1 VHQIAANLITNAVHA
16 VGERGQIEVRIDS
29 ARSSRGPRA
38 RLRVR
43 DDGMGMDART
53 RERLFDPYFS
63 TKEPGRGTG
72 LGLPIVHSVVTS
84 LGDRID
90 VDSQP
95 GRGTTFTVLL
105 PEIEP
110 PAGITASTE
119 AVLPDD
125 EPSVR
130 RVATRLLESLSCL
143 VIGAANAGDALAH
156 ARRAADSFD
165 VLVTDYRMPGGSGT
179 ELVAAIRR
187 EAGPL
192 PAVLISG
199 HLDDATDDGPLPS
212 DIVLLAKP
220 FTREALAQAL
230 TTAPYSPNPST
241 GPRTPDHRSAT
252 AGTPPRTMAAWLR

>member
-1 VHQIAANLITNAVHA
+1 VAPLVA
-16 VGERGQIEVRIDS
+16 
-29 ARSSRGPRA
+29 
-38 RLRVR
+38 
-43 DDGMGMDART
+43 
-53 RERLFDPYFS
+53 
-63 TKEPGRGTG
+63 
-72 LGLPIVHSVVTS
+72 
-84 LGDRID
+84 GDRREP
-90 VDSQP
+90 VP
-95 GRGTTFTVLL
+95 GTRVLL
-105 PEIEP
+105 
-110 PAGITASTE
+110 
-119 AVLPDD
+119 VDD

-130 RVATRLLESLSCL
+130 RAATRLLESLGCL

-156 ARRAADSFD
+156 ARRATDGFD

-230 TTAPYSPNPST
+230 LDAGQCAHRGAGAEEAAPPA
-241 GPRTPDHRSAT
+241 H
-252 AGTPPRTMAAWLR
+252 